1 MVLSDIVTG
10 IQLVK
15 QSVDFIKSSIN
26 TAKDVNDIVGAIDN
40 LLDGE
45 QQINAKRSKK
55 DGIGIKD
62 QFGIKSVAHEVIDAK
77 IAAEE
82 RYNMSVL
89 IDQRFG
95 HGTFKSIV
103 DLRAKR
109 IQEAKERAKVLA
121 GERQKRKEEI
131 MEMVA
136 IGIGILL
143 VGVLA
148 ITVWNVVVLVLESGT
163 MEVKDLLFIF
173 IVLSAYY
180 WCVVFPPKWLFIR

>member
-26 TAKDVNDIVGAIDN
+26 TARDVNDIVGAIDD

-55 DGIGIKD
+55 DGLGIKD

-109 IQEAKERAKVLA
+109 IQEAKEQAKQA
-121 GERQKRKEEI
+121 AKERKQKQEEI
-131 MEMVA
+131 MEIVA
-136 IGIGILL
+136 IGLGI
-143 VGVLA
+143 
-148 ITVWNVVVLVLESGT
+148 ILVLGLAST
-163 MEVKDLLFIF
+163 IF
-173 IVLSAYY
+173 IAFMVNSMERGSPSFNE
-180 WCVVFPPKWLFIR
+180 WMNGS

>member
-26 TAKDVNDIVGAIDN
+26 TANDINDIVGAIDD

-62 QFGIKSVAHEVIDAK
+62 QLGIKSVAHEVIDAK
-77 IAAEE
+77 IAAEQ
-82 RYNMSVL
+82 RYEMSVL

-109 IQEAKERAKVLA
+109 IQEAKEQAKA
-121 GERQKRKEEI
+121 EAKARKAKQEEL
-131 MEMVA
+131 METIA

-143 VGVLA
+143 VAGLA
-148 ITVWNVVVLVLESGT
+148 VTVFGALLLNA
-163 MEVKDLLFIF
+163 MERGSPSFEEWYNGD
-173 IVLSAYY
+173 
-180 WCVVFPPKWLFIR
+180 

>member
-15 QSVDFIKSSIN
+15 QSVDFIKSSIS
-26 TAKDVNDIVGAIDN
+26 TANDINDIVGAIDN

-55 DGIGIKD
+55 DGVNFKD
-62 QFGIKSVAHEVIDAK
+62 QLGIKSVAHEVIDAK
-77 IAAEE
+77 IAAEQ
-82 RYNMSVL
+82 RYEMSVL

-109 IQEAKERAKVLA
+109 IQEAKEKAREEAKA
-121 GERQKRKEEI
+121 RKAKQEEI
-131 MEMVA
+131 MEAVA
-136 IGIGILL
+136 IGIGLLL
-143 VGVLA
+143 VAGLA
-148 ITVWNVVVLVLESGT
+148 ITVFGALLLNA
-163 MEVKDLLFIF
+163 MERGSPSFEEWYNGD
-173 IVLSAYY
+173 
-180 WCVVFPPKWLFIR
+180 

>member
-26 TAKDVNDIVGAIDN
+26 TARDVNDIVGAIDD

-109 IQEAKERAKVLA
+109 IQEAKEQAKQA
-121 GERQKRKEEI
+121 AKERKQKQEEI
-131 MEMVA
+131 MEIVA
-136 IGIGILL
+136 IGLGI
-143 VGVLA
+143 
-148 ITVWNVVVLVLESGT
+148 ILVLGLAST
-163 MEVKDLLFIF
+163 IF
-173 IVLSAYY
+173 IAFMVNSMERGSPSFNE
-180 WCVVFPPKWLFIR
+180 WMNGS